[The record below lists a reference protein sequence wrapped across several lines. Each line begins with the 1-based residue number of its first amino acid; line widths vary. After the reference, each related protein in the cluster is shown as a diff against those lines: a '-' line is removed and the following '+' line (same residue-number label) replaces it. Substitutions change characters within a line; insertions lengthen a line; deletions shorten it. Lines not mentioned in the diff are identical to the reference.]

1 MTKPDLP
8 SPPPPFR
15 QIMLEVPLSLYLS
28 WSPLSHALRSPAWWA
43 ARPLYT
49 LLCCAPMAAYVLAV
63 LLHALVYLRDP
74 VMAHQRRRLLW
85 PLRLDTT
92 LVLLH
97 VSIALLQVTLVMLQA
112 KI

>member
-1 MTKPDLP
+1 M
-8 SPPPPFR
+8 
-15 QIMLEVPLSLYLS
+15 
-28 WSPLSHALRSPAWWA
+28 SHALRSPAWWA
-43 ARPLYT
+43 ARPLHT
-49 LLCCAPMAAYVLAV
+49 LLCCTPLAAYVLAV

-97 VSIALLQVTLVMLQA
+97 VSIALLQVTL
-112 KI
+112 